1 MINFEKENVKFL
13 TVGLRNGQ
21 KDARKMLRKSQ
32 RRYGE
37 KIEKEGWTAQRNRLK
52 EKKSNRANITNL
64 STGKWK
70 QSIQGQLPCPEESTA
85 GSM

>member
-32 RRYGE
+32 RRYGK
-37 KIEKEGWTAQRNRLK
+37 KIEKEGWTA
-52 EKKSNRANITNL
+52 
-64 STGKWK
+64 
-70 QSIQGQLPCPEESTA
+70 
-85 GSM
+85 